1 MTDDKR
7 VKPGEAGS
15 TSGSETTASRRL
27 PPVPEPQEIFAGEN
41 AATILSSLFP
51 TGQAGPVPGSAIA
64 GPPPD
69 DAPDVPGCPILVVD
83 DDPVL
88 RVQLL
93 DHLGGRGFSVR
104 TAASGAEGLA
114 LPRVEKTS
122 VALIDINM
130 PGMDGLGMLAGLK
143 RLAPDAEVILMT
155 GHASVETAVEAIRH
169 GAYDYLEKPF
179 TDLDAVARTVERAC
193 EHRRL
198 AMRNRELVGD
208 LAARNQELSAAIM
221 RLTALIE
228 AGRAMSGIESIDE
241 LLDFFIGLV
250 SKELDVERASLMLI
264 DESGRELVVAA
275 SRGISDDLAGKIRVR
290 VGDGI
295 AGWVAKEGK
304 PILVKDVQTDPR
316 TSSSLCK
323 DAPAEKPKAEGSF
336 ISAPI
341 VLSIPIIVHEK
352 TLGVINVT
360 NKRSGA
366 SFTEEDMA
374 FLYGLAGQAA
384 VAIEKA
390 RHYNE
395 VKQAYDSLKEAQ
407 EQLVSSERLK
417 ALGQMAAGVAHDFNN
432 LLNGI
437 LGKAELLVLK
447 LSGPETD
454 RAALLSGLKM
464 IEQITLQGAETV
476 KRVQDFTRIRKDHPT
491 QAIDVNAVIRN
502 AVDMTRPKWKH
513 ETEARGVAVEVD
525 QLLGDIPPTI
535 GNASEL
541 TQVVSNLL
549 FNAVEAMPRG
559 GRITLASKL
568 EGDMIVLTV
577 ADTGSGMSKDTQARI
592 FEPFFTTKD
601 AGQGL
606 GMSIVYGILARHGGE
621 IAVDSGEGRGTTFT
635 VRIPVREPAHHV
647 PPKAVDG
654 GVSRPAAATAR
665 ILIVD
670 DDDLNIRMLD
680 DALTARGHHVVSALT
695 GLEAIEHFSRDAFD
709 LVLTDLSMPGMSGW
723 QVARDIKKRNPAV
736 PVILLSGWAIQQDE
750 EQVRESGV
758 DYVISKPCS
767 IKTLQGAVDEAL
779 QNGPRRR

>member
-1 MTDDKR
+1 MTD
-7 VKPGEAGS
+7 PS
-15 TSGSETTASRRL
+15 SRKL
-27 PPVPEPQEIFAGEN
+27 PPVPEPQEVFAGED
-41 AATILSSLFP
+41 AATILSSLFL
-51 TGQAGPVPGSAIA
+51 AGHG
-64 GPPPD
+64 GP
-69 DAPDVPGCPILVVD
+69 APDGAKAEAPPCDEPEGPRGAILVVD

-93 DHLGGRGFSVR
+93 DHLGGMGFTVR
-104 TAASGAEGLA
+104 TATYGEDGLK
-114 LPRVEKTS
+114 LPRIEETA
-122 VALIDINM
+122 VALIDINAR
-130 PGMDGLGMLAGLK
+130 GIDDLGMLAELK
-143 RLAPDAEVILMT
+143 RTAPDTEIILMT
-155 GHASVETAVEAIRH
+155 GQASVKTAIEAIRH

-179 TDLDAVARTVERAC
+179 TELDAVARTVERAC

-208 LAARNQELSAAIM
+208 LAARNQELSAAVK
-221 RLTALIE
+221 RLTSLIE

-250 SKELDVERASLMLI
+250 GKELDVERASLMLI
-264 DESGRELVVAA
+264 DESGRELFVAA
-275 SRGISDDLAGKIRVR
+275 SRGISDGLAGKIRVR

-323 DAPAEKPKAEGSF
+323 DAPAEKPKSEGSF

-341 VLSIPIIVHEK
+341 VLSIPIIVHES

-384 VAIEKA
+384 VAIEKT
-390 RHYNE
+390 RHFNE

-407 EQLVSSERLK
+407 EQLVASERLK

-454 RAALLSGLKM
+454 RSTLLAGLKM

-491 QAIDVNAVIRN
+491 HAIDVNNVIRN
-502 AVDMTRPKWKH
+502 AVEMTRPKWKH
-513 ETEARGVAVEVD
+513 ETEARGITVEVD
-525 QLLGDIPPTI
+525 LFLGDIPQTV
-535 GNASEL
+535 GNSSEL
-541 TQVVSNLL
+541 TQIVSNLV
-549 FNAVEAMPRG
+549 FNAVEAMPLG
-559 GRITLASKL
+559 GRVTLASKL

-577 ADTGSGMSKDTQARI
+577 ADTGTGMSKETQARI

-601 AGQGL
+601 TGQGL

-635 VRIPVREPAHHV
+635 VRIPVREPAPQP
-647 PPKAVDG
+647 PPKAV
-654 GVSRPAAATAR
+654 VATPHPPASSAR
-665 ILIVD
+665 ILIID

-695 GLEAIEHFSRDAFD
+695 GPEAIEHFSRTPFD
-709 LVLTDLSMPGMSGW
+709 LVMTDLSMPGMSGW
-723 QVARDIKKRNPAV
+723 QVARDIKQRNPAV

-767 IKTLQGAVDEAL
+767 IKTLQGA
-779 QNGPRRR
+779 